1 MIEER
6 GYSTLKK
13 GKAAAV
19 QSVPPTHHPSR
30 PLTLFAFSW
39 HGESEAGVSHVNREH
54 QAIHHL
60 SLNPS
65 KGH

>member
-1 MIEER
+1 MIEEC

-19 QSVPPTHHPSR
+19 QSVPPTHHPSS
-30 PLTLFAFSW
+30 LTVFAFSW
-39 HGESEAGVSHVNREH
+39 HRESEAGVSHVNREH